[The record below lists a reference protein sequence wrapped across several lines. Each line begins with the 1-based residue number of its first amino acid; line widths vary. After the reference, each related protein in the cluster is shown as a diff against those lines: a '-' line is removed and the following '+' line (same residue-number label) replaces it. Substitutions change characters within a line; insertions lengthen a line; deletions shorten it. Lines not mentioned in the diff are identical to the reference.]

1 MRVFQIE
8 AVPTTSRAEH
18 FRKDDE
24 RAIARLARD
33 RNRQRGPGA
42 FAGMMLADNGADV
55 IRIDRSGHLRLA
67 AGRHRDA
74 ARSVVQRR

>member
-1 MRVFQIE
+1 MRVCQTE
-8 AVPTTSRAEH
+8 AVPTTS
-18 FRKDDE
+18 E
-24 RAIARLARD
+24 RSISGKTMSGPCRLARD